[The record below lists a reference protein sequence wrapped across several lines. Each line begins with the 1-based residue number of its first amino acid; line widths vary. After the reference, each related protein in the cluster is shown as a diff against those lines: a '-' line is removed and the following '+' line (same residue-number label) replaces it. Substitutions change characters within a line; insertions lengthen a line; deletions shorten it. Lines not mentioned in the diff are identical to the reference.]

1 MDKIPREKVEF
12 SLLMHEI
19 NVLTNWTILA
29 LAYIGWIPWFEQ
41 GTYCATYSCS
51 TDWTIFAVKIIY
63 TLNIINKLFYI
74 YVGVIRTLND
84 KYQKFMT
91 YLLVHNIY
99 KYKLQ
104 FYYI

>member
-1 MDKIPREKVEF
+1 
-12 SLLMHEI
+12 
-19 NVLTNWTILA
+19 
-29 LAYIGWIPWFEQ
+29 
-41 GTYCATYSCS
+41 
-51 TDWTIFAVKIIY
+51 
-63 TLNIINKLFYI
+63 LFYI